1 MVDEKWDDLN
11 RFDQSGFS
19 TPTVFPIE
27 RSYKNKFLFLED
39 TLKAEQRDKI
49 MEDLSYERWLQ
60 AEVDK
65 HSDKE

>member
-60 AEVDK
+60 AEADK